1 MLPANAAAQVYR
13 WTDEDGNSHYTVM
26 GRGQPTRRRSSPPP
40 PAEPSSLPLPLP
52 SSSSEVMSAAPAPGP
67 GSAPA
72 SAPAFEAALPASEA
86 ATYTTPPP
94 EARPQPP
101 LPMTPAVSAGSSRVA
116 ELEAQITQDKEALK
130 TLISQRSAGTDLAS
144 SAELREI
151 AERLPRMQ
159 SELKA
164 LRGQP
169 TP

>member
-1 MLPANAAAQVYR
+1 MHPANAGAQVYR
-13 WTDEDGNSHYTVM
+13 WTDEDGNTHYTVM
-26 GRGQPTRRRSSPPP
+26 GRGQPTRRWSSPPP
-40 PAEPSSLPLPLP
+40 PAEPSSLSLPL
-52 SSSSEVMSAAPAPGP
+52 SGSSSEVMSSAPAPE
-67 GSAPA
+67 PA
-72 SAPAFEAALPASEA
+72 SATAFEAALPASEA
-86 ATYTTPPP
+86 ATYSAPPP

-101 LPMTPAVSAGSSRVA
+101 LATTPAVSAGSSRVA

>member
-1 MLPANAAAQVYR
+1 
-13 WTDEDGNSHYTVM
+13 
-26 GRGQPTRRRSSPPP
+26 
-40 PAEPSSLPLPLP
+40 
-52 SSSSEVMSAAPAPGP
+52 
-67 GSAPA
+67 
-72 SAPAFEAALPASEA
+72 
-86 ATYTTPPP
+86 
-94 EARPQPP
+94 
-101 LPMTPAVSAGSSRVA
+101 MTPAVSAGSSRVA

-130 TLISQRSAGTDLAS
+130 TLIGQRSAGTNLAS